1 METDSAQNR
10 SKVADGVAKCHPTVA
25 VPSSPPVSPTKEKS
39 TPSTTAENGWASF
52 TPLRIRQRRASITPM
67 DAPAAAADNDDDSDS
82 DSGDEEQ
89 ERARTTARGLDRE
102 LAIMRRV
109 FGKWSRRAG
118 VRATACDSLPEEEM
132 GEVGWTRAIAP
143 RVEGRIRNV
152 TEIATGGS

>member
-1 METDSAQNR
+1 M
-10 SKVADGVAKCHPTVA
+10 
-25 VPSSPPVSPTKEKS
+25 SPTREKS

-67 DAPAAAADNDDDSDS
+67 DAPAAAAADNEDDDSDS

-118 VRATACDSLPEEEM
+118 VRAAACDSLPEEEM

-152 TEIATGGS
+152 AEIATGS